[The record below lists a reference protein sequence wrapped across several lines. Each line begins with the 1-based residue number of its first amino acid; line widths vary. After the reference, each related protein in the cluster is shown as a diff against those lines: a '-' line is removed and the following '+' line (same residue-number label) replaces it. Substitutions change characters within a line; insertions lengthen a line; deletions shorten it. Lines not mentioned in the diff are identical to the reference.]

1 MGNVIGNIR
10 LAVGLATMA
19 VATLLLLP
27 IQLFAMRTGWIRDGR
42 VPRLWH
48 RLAARVLGLR
58 VRTHGRIA
66 ERRPLLIAANH
77 VSWSDIVVLGSIAEV
92 HFVAKSEMAGWP
104 ILGTFARLQR
114 SVFVEREMRRKSGD
128 QAREL
133 SARLA
138 NGDPMVLF
146 AEGTT
151 GPGSGVMPFKSTLF
165 GAAQMALQNLPG
177 DSVLVQPVAIAY
189 TRLYG
194 LPMSGRERAEIAW
207 IGDTPLVP
215 HLKSLFARRA
225 MDVEVYF
232 GEPVLF
238 ASGNDRKAVTRE
250 VESSV
255 RTMLAKALR
264 DPPVAGR

>member
-1 MGNVIGNIR
+1 MRVVVGNIR
-10 LAVGLATMA
+10 LALGLAIMA

-27 IQLFAMRTGWIRDGR
+27 IQLIAMRTGWIRDGR
-42 VPRLWH
+42 VPHLWH
-48 RLAARVLGLR
+48 RLAARILGLR
-58 VRTHGRIA
+58 IRTHGIIA

-92 HFVAKSEMAGWP
+92 HFVAKSEMGGWP

-114 SVFVEREMRRKSGD
+114 SVFVEREKRRKSGD

-138 NGDPMVLF
+138 DGDPMVLF

-165 GAAQMALQNLPG
+165 GAAQMALKDMPN

-207 IGDTPLVP
+207 IGDTALVP

-225 MDVEVYF
+225 VDVEVYF
-232 GEPVLF
+232 GEPVPF
-238 ASGNDRKAVTRE
+238 ATGSDRKAVTRE
-250 VESSV
+250 VEGRV
-255 RTMLAKALR
+255 QTMLVKALR
-264 DPPVAGR
+264 NPPAAGC